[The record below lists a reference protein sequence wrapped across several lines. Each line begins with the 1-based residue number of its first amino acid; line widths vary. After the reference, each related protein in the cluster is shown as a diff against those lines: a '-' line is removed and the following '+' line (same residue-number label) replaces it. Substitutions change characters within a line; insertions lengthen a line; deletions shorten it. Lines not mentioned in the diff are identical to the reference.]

1 MCFYG
6 NIKKIILTVIIEIHS
21 KLIFGYSFH
30 VTIGR
35 TCKLVNISNS
45 MKVLK
50 SSLLVKICMVYKLYN
65 IMYCIYVLYVLY
77 FETFLVEQ
85 PA

>member
-6 NIKKIILTVIIEIHS
+6 NIKKIILTVIIEIDS

-30 VTIGR
+30 VTIGS

-45 MKVLK
+45 MRVLR

-65 IMYCIYVLYVLY
+65 IMYCIYILY
-77 FETFLVEQ
+77 FEIFLVEQ